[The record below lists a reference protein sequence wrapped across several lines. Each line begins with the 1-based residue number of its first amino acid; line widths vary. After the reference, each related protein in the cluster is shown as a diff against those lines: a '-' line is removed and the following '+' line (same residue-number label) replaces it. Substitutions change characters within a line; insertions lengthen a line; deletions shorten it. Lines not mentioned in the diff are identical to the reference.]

1 MGESAWTVGALLPQ
15 FPELV
20 SDIQTKNL
28 IIGGGL
34 CGLLCAY
41 FLDRAGEDY
50 LLVEGGRI
58 CGGTTQ
64 NTTAKITAQHGLIYD
79 RLLRMFGRQR
89 AAQYLRANQRAL
101 EDYRTLAKEIEC
113 GFEPADAFAY
123 SRDPELLRR
132 ESTALAEIGFEAP
145 VVSDVPLPVA
155 AAGAVKFRNQ
165 AQFHPLQFAAGIAQN
180 LRIFENSFVHFAEP
194 GAAFV
199 NGHKI
204 SAENIVVATHFPFIN
219 THGLYFMKLYQQR
232 SYVLGL
238 EDAPLPDGMYID
250 GDGNGYSFRRFGG
263 LLLLGGGG
271 HRTGKNGGEYGAL
284 RKFVREH
291 YPNAKERFA
300 FAAQDCMSLDG
311 VPYIGRYGRFAK
323 GIYVASGFNKWGM
336 TSSMAA
342 ARLLCDLLCGRE
354 NEFSGLFDPARS
366 IFRRQLWLN
375 VAETAGHL
383 LLPVPRRCTHLGC
396 ALKWNR
402 AEHSWDCPCH
412 GSRFDAGGRVLE
424 NPAMKNHAKFQ
435 PPNAPD
441 AEK

>member
-250 GDGNGYSFRRFGG
+250 GDGNRIFFPAFWRSSSAWRRRSPDRQERRGIRRAAEICARALSKCKRAICICGAG
-263 LLLLGGGG
+263 L
-271 HRTGKNGGEYGAL
+271 
-284 RKFVREH
+284 
-291 YPNAKERFA
+291 
-300 FAAQDCMSLDG
+300 
-311 VPYIGRYGRFAK
+311 
-323 GIYVASGFNKWGM
+323 YVAGRRALYRAVRPFRQRDICCF
-336 TSSMAA
+336 
-342 ARLLCDLLCGRE
+342 RL
-354 NEFSGLFDPARS
+354 
-366 IFRRQLWLN
+366 Q
-375 VAETAGHL
+375 
-383 LLPVPRRCTHLGC
+383 
-396 ALKWNR
+396 
-402 AEHSWDCPCH
+402 
-412 GSRFDAGGRVLE
+412 
-424 NPAMKNHAKFQ
+424 
-435 PPNAPD
+435 
-441 AEK
+441 